1 MVQMA
6 LNHLKLYIG
15 RFLLL
20 VFLLSS
26 ATTFAQDGKALF
38 DANCK
43 QCHAINDVV
52 IGPALKDVEKRRST
66 EWLHKWIKNSSA
78 LIKSGDKDAVEVF
91 TKFNKTPMPPQ
102 SVNDAEIDAILAW
115 VKAEGSKAPAV
126 AAKSVSGEHS
136 EGGEE
141 GNNTLMWVL
150 VSIAILLALS
160 AALGKVQKGLQFAI
174 REKEGIPHPVAVEPR
189 QARKNWIR
197 GNKKLIAVI
206 FLVLSVWGSVEG
218 WYGLKEV
225 GVTQDYQPEQPIKF
239 SHKLHAGD
247 NKINCQYCH
256 SGVEKSRHANIP
268 SLNVCM
274 NCHKY
279 VKEGPVY
286 GDQEIKKIYA
296 ALDWDGTNYGTNQK
310 PIQWIRVHNLPDL
323 AYFNHSQH
331 VKVGKLECKN
341 CHGAVETMDEVKQAM
356 PLTMGWCIDCHR
368 TTEVKMDGNGYYD
381 KALHDKLTTKYGAD
395 AKLTVDKLGGIECA
409 RCHY

>member
-1 MVQMA
+1 MFQPA
-6 LNHLKLYIG
+6 SQYLKFYIS
-15 RFLLL
+15 RFLLII
-20 VFLLSS
+20 FLLSS
-26 ATTFAQDGKALF
+26 PTIFAQDGKALF

-43 QCHAINDVV
+43 SCHAINDVV
-52 IGPALKDVEKRRST
+52 IGPALKDVHKRKDA
-66 EWLHKWIKNSSA
+66 EWLHKWIKNSQSLVKA
-78 LIKSGDKDAVEVF
+78 GDPYAVEIF
-91 TKFNKTPMPPQ
+91 NKFNKSIMPNQ
-102 SVNDAEIDAILAW
+102 AVNDAEIDAILAW
-115 VKAEGSKAPAV
+115 IKEEGSKAPVV
-126 AAKSVSGEHS
+126 AAKAAGGEHAQ
-136 EGGEE
+136 EE
-141 GNNTLMWVL
+141 GSNTIWWVIAL
-150 VSIAILLALS
+150 VAFLWALA
-160 AALGKVQKGLQFAI
+160 AALGRVQNGLKYAI
-174 REKEGIPHPVAVEPR
+174 REKEGIPHPAQVEPK

-197 GNKKLIAVI
+197 ANKKLIAVI
-206 FLVLSVWGSVEG
+206 FLALTVWGSVKG

-247 NKINCQYCH
+247 NKIDCKYCH
-256 SGVEKSRHANIP
+256 SGVEDSRHANIP

-279 VKEGPVY
+279 IKEGPVY

-296 ALDWDGTNYGTNQK
+296 ALDWDGTNYGKNQK
-310 PIQWIRVHNLPDL
+310 PVQWIRVHNLPDL

-331 VKVGKLECKN
+331 IKVAKLECKQ
-341 CHGAVETMDEVKQAM
+341 CHGDVETMDEVKQVS

-381 KALHDKLTTKYGAD
+381 KALHDKLTAKYGAD